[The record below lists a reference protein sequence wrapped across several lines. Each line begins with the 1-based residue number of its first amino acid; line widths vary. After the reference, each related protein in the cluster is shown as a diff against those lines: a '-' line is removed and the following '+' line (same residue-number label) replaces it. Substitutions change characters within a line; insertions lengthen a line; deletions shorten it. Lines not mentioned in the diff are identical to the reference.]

1 MSSPRVGVLLPTFD
15 ATHTGTTPPVLRAA
29 RLIEELGF
37 DGAWVGDHLACPAPL
52 LDAMGCLTAAAAVTE
67 RINLGFSVMLLGLRP
82 PAWTAK
88 ALVTLDALA
97 PGRLRLGVGV
107 GGEFPE
113 EFAAAGVPL
122 AQRGKR
128 VDETLEVLGDL
139 LAGRPV
145 AYAGSAIEVDVQ
157 APRVTGQAPRVTGQA
172 PNIAARGLAPAIS
185 AMPPIYT
192 AGRGEPALR
201 RAAKYAD
208 FWMPMWLSPDSI
220 ARRVETL
227 EELAEAAQRPRPRL
241 ASLILVHADADSER
255 GRREAER
262 HLRGQYGMG
271 LERVARWT
279 ALGPA
284 DAIAQE
290 LAAYVAVGVE
300 EFILMPLGSDPLTQ
314 IERLA
319 EVKTS
324 LEATECVYS

>member
-15 ATHTGTTPPVLRAA
+15 ATGSGVTPPVVRGA

-52 LDAMGCLTAAAAVTE
+52 LDAVSCLAAAGAVTE
-67 RINLGFSVMLLGLRP
+67 RINLGFSVLLVGLRP

-88 ALVTLDALA
+88 QLVTLDALA
-97 PGRLRLGVGV
+97 PGGRIRLGVGV

-113 EFAAAGVPL
+113 EFAAAGVPMER
-122 AQRGKR
+122 RGRR
-128 VDETLEVLGDL
+128 VDETLEVLPDL

-145 AYAGSAIEVDVQ
+145 SYTGSVIELEVHGPH
-157 APRVTGQAPRVTGQA
+157 APEK
-172 PNIAARGLAPAIS
+172 GLSPAIS
-185 AMPPIYT
+185 SMPAVYT
-192 AGRGEPALR
+192 GGRGEPALR

-208 FWMPMWLSPDSI
+208 VWMPMWLSPDSI
-220 ARRVETL
+220 ARRAETL
-227 EELAEAAQRPRPRL
+227 AELAATHGRPRPRL
-241 ASLILVHADADSER
+241 ASLVLVHVDDDSQRARSQADA
-255 GRREAER
+255 
-262 HLRGQYGMG
+262 HLRGQYRMG
-271 LERVARWT
+271 LDRVEHWT
-279 ALGPA
+279 GLGPA
-284 DAIAQE
+284 EALVEQ

-319 EVKTS
+319 DVNRT

>member
-1 MSSPRVGVLLPTFD
+1 MTSPRVGVLLPTFD
-15 ATHTGTTPPVLRAA
+15 ATHSGGTPPVIAGA

-52 LDAMGCLTAAAAVTE
+52 LDAMGCLTAAGAVTE
-67 RINLGFSVMLLGLRP
+67 RIDLGFSVMLAGLRP

-122 AQRGKR
+122 ARRGRR
-128 VDETLEVLGDL
+128 VDETLQVLPDL

-145 AYAGSAIEVDVQ
+145 SFHGSEIDVEAH
-157 APRVTGQAPRVTGQA
+157 APHNPGQGR
-172 PNIAARGLAPAIS
+172 APAIS
-185 AMPPIYT
+185 TMPPIYT

-201 RAAKYAD
+201 RAARYAD
-208 FWMPMWLSPDSI
+208 FWMPMWLSPESI
-220 ARRVETL
+220 AKRLETL
-227 EELAEAAQRPRPRL
+227 HDLSQAAGRPCPRL
-241 ASLILVHADADSER
+241 ASLILVHADPDLDR
-255 GRREAER
+255 GRREAEA

-271 LERVARWT
+271 LDRVEHWT
-279 ALGPA
+279 GRGEPE
-284 DAIAQE
+284 AIAEQ
-290 LAAYVAVGVE
+290 LAGYAAVGVE
-300 EFILMPLGSDPLTQ
+300 EFILMPLGSDPLAQ

-319 EVKTS
+319 EVRTR
-324 LEATECVYS
+324 LGATECVYS

>member
-15 ATHTGTTPPVLRAA
+15 ATHSGTTPPVIRGAQ
-29 RLIEELGF
+29 LIEQLGF

-67 RINLGFSVMLLGLRP
+67 RINLGFSVLLAGLRP

-88 ALVTLDALA
+88 QLVTLDALA

-113 EFAAAGVPL
+113 EFAAAGVAL
-122 AQRGKR
+122 TRRGRR
-128 VDETLEVLGDL
+128 VDETLEVLPDL

-145 AYAGSAIEVDVQ
+145 SYTGSEIQVEVT
-157 APRVTGQAPRVTGQA
+157 APHAPG
-172 PNIAARGLAPAIS
+172 RGLSPAIS

-192 AGRGEPALR
+192 AGRGEPALK
-201 RAAKYAD
+201 RAARYAD
-208 FWMPMWLSPDSI
+208 FWMPMWLSADSI
-220 ARRVETL
+220 AKRIETL
-227 EELAEAAQRPRPRL
+227 DSLAAAAGRPRPKL
-241 ASLILVHADADSER
+241 ASLILVHVDADAVRARSE
-255 GRREAER
+255 ADA

-271 LERVARWT
+271 LDRVEHWT
-279 ALGPA
+279 GLGPA
-284 DAIAQE
+284 DAIAEE

-319 EVKTS
+319 EVKS
-324 LEATECVYS
+324 HLEATECVYS

>member
-15 ATHTGTTPPVLRAA
+15 ATHSGTTPPVIRGAK
-29 RLIEELGF
+29 LIEELGF

-52 LDAMGCLTAAAAVTE
+52 LDAMGCLSAAAAVTE
-67 RINLGFSVMLLGLRP
+67 RINLGFSVMLAGLRP

-88 ALVTLDALA
+88 QLMTLDALA
-97 PGRLRLGVGV
+97 PGGRLRLGVGV

-122 AQRGKR
+122 ARRGRR
-128 VDETLEVLGDL
+128 VDETLEVLPDL

-145 AYAGSAIEVDVQ
+145 SYQGSVIQVEVH
-157 APRVTGQAPRVTGQA
+157 A
-172 PNIAARGLAPAIS
+172 PNDPTRGLAPAIS
-185 AMPPIYT
+185 AMPPVYT
-192 AGRGEPALR
+192 AGRGEPALK
-201 RAAKYAD
+201 RAARYAD
-208 FWMPMWLSPDSI
+208 FWMPMWLSPGSI
-220 ARRVETL
+220 AKRVETL
-227 EELAEAAQRPRPRL
+227 DELASAAGRPRPRL
-241 ASLILVHADADSER
+241 ASLILVHADADLDR
-255 GRREAER
+255 ARREAEA

-271 LERVARWT
+271 LDRVEHWT
-279 ALGPA
+279 GLGPV
-284 DAIAQE
+284 DAIAEE

>member
-1 MSSPRVGVLLPTFD
+1 MTSPRVGVLLPTFD
-15 ATHTGTTPPVLRAA
+15 ATHRGSTPPVIAGA

-52 LDAMGCLTAAAAVTE
+52 LDAVGCLTAAAAVTE
-67 RINLGFSVMLLGLRP
+67 RISVGFSVLLVGLRP

-88 ALVTLDALA
+88 QLVTLDALA

-113 EFAAAGVPL
+113 EFTAAGVPL
-122 AQRGKR
+122 ARRGRR
-128 VDETLEVLGDL
+128 VDETLEVLPDL
-139 LAGRPV
+139 LNGHPVSYTGR
-145 AYAGSAIEVDVQ
+145 ELNVDVQ
-157 APRVTGQAPRVTGQA
+157 APSVPG
-172 PNIAARGLAPAIS
+172 RGLTPAIS
-185 AMPPIYT
+185 VMPPLYT

-201 RAAKYAD
+201 RAARYAD

-220 ARRVETL
+220 AKRLETL
-227 EELAEAAQRPRPRL
+227 ETLAGAAGRPRPRL
-241 ASLILVHADADSER
+241 ASLILVHADADLGR
-255 GRREAER
+255 GRREADA

-271 LERVARWT
+271 LDRVEHWT
-279 ALGPA
+279 GLGSA
-284 DAIAQE
+284 EAIAEE

-319 EVKTS
+319 EVRGK
-324 LEATECVYS
+324 LCGREATECVY